1 MKGCRSRNKDIPDLK
16 KTVGSS
22 GHGSARTIPN
32 GKMTRQSLICQENNR
47 FRLYRNDKSNEG
59 AFSMKKLL
67 TLVLMAA
74 LASTAVFAEGQQEKA
89 EGPWTP
95 TKGVEWVVTSSAGGG
110 SSIFTQ
116 NIVEIM
122 KNEGIVDKNIIIN
135 YKTDGGGAVGR
146 RGVSMMKN
154 EAHTLLTFNSGDL
167 QPFVQR
173 EGGDLDGLTPLAVM
187 ALDGQILLV
196 NMDSPYK
203 SMEDVIA
210 ALKSGERLIIGG
222 SKSDDEAI
230 YDAMKAEIGG
240 DMEYLR
246 SDSTGEALTQLLG
259 GHVDMAIAK
268 PAASFDLVSTGE
280 LVPMVTASAS
290 RFGEP
295 FDAPT
300 FTELGY
306 DIEFQIYRGVV
317 GPADMPAEA
326 VAYWSDA
333 LAKVAATDTWKNEYI
348 NKFLLVDNH
357 LDADDAK
364 VYMQKFEDMYSK

>member
-1 MKGCRSRNKDIPDLK
+1 
-16 KTVGSS
+16 
-22 GHGSARTIPN
+22 
-32 GKMTRQSLICQENNR
+32 
-47 FRLYRNDKSNEG
+47 
-59 AFSMKKLL
+59 MKKLL
-67 TLVLMAA
+67 SAILMIA
-74 LASTAVFAEGQQEKA
+74 LSASVVFAEGQQEA

-116 NIVEIM
+116 NIVEII
-122 KNEGIVDKNIIIN
+122 KNEGLLDKNIIIN

-146 RGVSMMKN
+146 RAVSMMKN

-167 QPFVQR
+167 KPLVQR

-196 NMDSPYK
+196 NHDSPYQN
-203 SMEDVIA
+203 MEDVIA
-210 ALKSGERLIIGG
+210 ALKGGERLIIGG

-230 YDAMKAEIGG
+230 YDAMSSEIGG

-268 PAASFDLVSTGE
+268 PAASFDLVSSGE
-280 LVPMVTASAS
+280 LKPMVTASAS
-290 RFGEP
+290 RFGAP

-300 FTELGY
+300 FGELGY

-317 GPADMPAEA
+317 GPADMPEEA
-326 VAYWSDA
+326 VAFWSDIF
-333 LAKVAATDTWKNEYI
+333 AKVAQTSTWKENYI
-348 NKFLLVDNH
+348 DKFLLVPNH
-357 LDADDAK
+357 LPAAEAK
-364 VYMQKFEDMYSK
+364 VYMQKFEDIYTASK

>member
-1 MKGCRSRNKDIPDLK
+1 
-16 KTVGSS
+16 
-22 GHGSARTIPN
+22 
-32 GKMTRQSLICQENNR
+32 
-47 FRLYRNDKSNEG
+47 
-59 AFSMKKLL
+59 MKKLL
-67 TLVLMAA
+67 SVLLMVALVAGV
-74 LASTAVFAEGQQEKA
+74 VFAEGQKDVS

-122 KNEGIVDKNIIIN
+122 KNEGIVEKNIIIN

-146 RGVSMMKN
+146 RAVSMMKN
-154 EAHTLLTFNSGDL
+154 ESHTLLTFNSGDL
-167 QPFVQR
+167 KPLVQT
-173 EGGDLDGLTPLAVM
+173 EGGDLDGMTPLAVM

-196 NMDSPYK
+196 NHDSPYK
-203 SMEDVIA
+203 SMEDLIA
-210 ALKSGERLIIGG
+210 ALKGGERLIIGG

-230 YDAMKAEIGG
+230 YDAMVSEIGG

-268 PAASFDLVSTGE
+268 PAASFDLVSSGE
-280 LVPMVTASAS
+280 LRPMVTASAS
-290 RFGEP
+290 RFSGP

-300 FTELGY
+300 FGELGY

-326 VAYWSDA
+326 VAFWSDA
-333 LAKVAATDTWKNEYI
+333 LAQVAASDAWKENYI

-357 LDADDAK
+357 LASDDAR
-364 VYMQKFEDMYSK
+364 VYMQKFEDMYTK

>member
-1 MKGCRSRNKDIPDLK
+1 
-16 KTVGSS
+16 
-22 GHGSARTIPN
+22 
-32 GKMTRQSLICQENNR
+32 
-47 FRLYRNDKSNEG
+47 
-59 AFSMKKLL
+59 MKKLF
-67 TLVLMAA
+67 TMVLMAA
-74 LASTAVFAEGQQEKA
+74 LAATVAFAEGQQEKA
-89 EGPWTP
+89 DGPWTP

-146 RGVSMMKN
+146 RAVSMMKN

-173 EGGDLDGLTPLAVM
+173 EGGDLDGFTPLAVM

-196 NMDSPYK
+196 NFDSPYK
-203 SMEDVIA
+203 TMEEVIA
-210 ALKSGERLIIGG
+210 ALKGGERLIIGG

-230 YDAMKAEIGG
+230 YNAMKEEIGG

-259 GHVDMAIAK
+259 GHVDLAIAK

-280 LVPMVTASAS
+280 LKPLVTASGS
-290 RFGEP
+290 RFAEP
-295 FDAPT
+295 FDCPT

-306 DIEFQIYRGVV
+306 GIEFEIYRGVV

-326 VAYWSDA
+326 VAFWSDA
-333 LAKVAATDTWKNEYI
+333 LAKVAASETWKNEYI
-348 NKFLLVDNH
+348 NKFLLVGNH
-357 LDADDAK
+357 LDAADAQ
-364 VYMQKFEDMYSK
+364 VYMQKFEDMYTK